1 LTLVGWIRR
10 IPRRWHPPT
19 ACTHNLAF
27 THTLY
32 TPRWCRPHRPAPMVS
47 ALWARRRFM
56 SSCVASDSSPMS
68 RPPGMTRNGAITT
81 PGKHH
86 LLTAAPVP
94 AAVSRPPGPGT
105 DRAANQHHRT
115 YPADQPAGNGSPT
128 AVAGTASSPALDS
141 PRATSTGAR
150 HEQPPAPPAASH
162 HPAAQGAAA
171 GARGTHR
178 AEGRGPRQLHHA
190 DPRPA
195 APAKAQFPWFEV
207 SHGASHSSHRQR

>member
-1 LTLVGWIRR
+1 MGQ
-10 IPRRWHPPT
+10 
-19 ACTHNLAF
+19 
-27 THTLY
+27 
-32 TPRWCRPHRPAPMVS
+32 TPIYEQLRGERLIADVPATGDDPQ
-47 ALWARRRFM
+47 RG
-56 SSCVASDSSPMS
+56 DHH
-68 RPPGMTRNGAITT
+68 

-150 HEQPPAPPAASH
+150 HEQPPEPPAASH

-195 APAKAQFPWFEV
+195 APA
-207 SHGASHSSHRQR
+207 